1 MNKLT
6 PEQLVLLN
14 RKIIADDEASI
25 PQVNFDD
32 LKEITEIP
40 YQKNEELFYIYRTT
54 IEKAAKLGNVIVLRK
69 PFVKANQE
77 TAVLA
82 LLTLLDI
89 NGYKMMNYSKDVE
102 ELCGY
107 LEETKID
114 NTCKWINA
122 HLVEE
127 GYISPNLNS

>member
-14 RKIIADDEASI
+14 RKIIADEANV
-25 PQVNFDD
+25 PQVNFDE
-32 LKEITEIP
+32 LKEITDIP
-40 YQKNEELFYIYRTT
+40 YQKNEELFYIYRSA
-54 IEKAAKLGNVIVLRK
+54 IEKAAKLGSLIAIRK
-69 PFVKANQE
+69 PFAKANQE

-89 NGYKMMNYSKDVE
+89 NGYKMINYSKDIE
-102 ELCGY
+102 ELCGR
-107 LEETKID
+107 LEESKID

-127 GYISPNLNS
+127 GHINQNLNS

>member
-14 RKIIADDEASI
+14 RKIIADDAAEL
-25 PQVNFDD
+25 QVSFDE
-32 LKEITEIP
+32 LKEITDIP
-40 YQKNEELFYIYRTT
+40 YQKDEEFFYVYRTAV
-54 IEKAAKLGNVIVLRK
+54 EKSAKLGSLIASRK
-69 PFVKANQE
+69 PFVKSNQE

-89 NGYKMMNYSKDVE
+89 NGYKVINYSKDIE
-102 ELCGY
+102 KLCEC
-107 LEETKID
+107 LKENEID

-122 HLVEE
+122 HLEDE
-127 GYISPNLNS
+127 RYTISDLNN

>member
-14 RKIIADDEASI
+14 RKIVSSDDAANS
-25 PQVNFDD
+25 QVN
-32 LKEITEIP
+32 LNELQEITDIP
-40 YQKNEELFYIYRTT
+40 YQKDDELFYVYKSTV
-54 IEKAAKLGNVIVLRK
+54 EKSAKLGSIIAIRK
-69 PFVKANQE
+69 PFAKANLE

-89 NGYKMMNYSKDVE
+89 NGYKMANYSKDVE

-107 LEETKID
+107 LEEKNIK
-114 NTCKWINA
+114 NTCKWINE
-122 HLVEE
+122 HLEEE
-127 GYISPNLNS
+127 GHSSPN